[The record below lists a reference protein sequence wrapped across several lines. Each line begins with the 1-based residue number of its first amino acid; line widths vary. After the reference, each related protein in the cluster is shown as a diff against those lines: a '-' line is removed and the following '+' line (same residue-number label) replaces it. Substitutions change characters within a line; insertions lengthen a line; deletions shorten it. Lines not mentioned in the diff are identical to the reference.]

1 MVASIERSD
10 LDRFATDARSIA
22 ADEAHSLVVLRDCHS
37 GVQIGEVSGAPQLL
51 LRITCNK
58 PQGMLGADLALDG
71 TTRIGPGTAGDEFK
85 SRVASGRQI
94 CNAGRN
100 RQPFAESRVMTCVR
114 LYRVRIAAGAALG
127 AAAFGTPV
135 SAADMAVKSPAM
147 NAAVYNWTG
156 FYVGGHVGYGD
167 GSLGPDTNPLP
178 LQGVFFPHTVTGGIG
193 GFQVGYNHQF
203 ANRFVLGVEA
213 DATFVGPIDLP
224 RRRLGPF
231 NSSID
236 YVGTVRGRAGY
247 SFGTRMPYITGGF
260 AWGHSQ
266 VRVNDAAGNVISE
279 PGQYQTGWTVGAGAE
294 FALSGNWTAKL
305 EYDYVDLSRRTLG
318 LNDFGMPGVSIEPR
332 LQMLKFGL
340 NYQLGDSPWSA
351 TPTRSV
357 LPDSSDWSVH
367 GQTTLIGQ
375 GYPSFRA
382 PYGGTNSLPGAGQA
396 QQTWTTTAFLG
407 VRLWEGGEF
416 YFNPE
421 TAQGFGLNGT
431 LGLAGFPNGEAQ
443 KAGAE
448 YPRIRPQRY
457 YFKQTFGFGG
467 EQEDVPDGPNQIAGK
482 RDIDRLTLIVGR
494 FAIGDFF
501 DGNSYAKDPR
511 ADFMNWAMWSSAAYD
526 FPADLPGYTRGAVV
540 EFNRKDWAVRAGVFQ
555 VPNAPNSDVLVS
567 NTNNGGAVVEFEGRY
582 SIFDQPGKVRVGV
595 FGNRGFTG
603 NYRQALAIEDANPGL
618 DINDVMAGI
627 RKDNTKYGFY
637 LNGEQQIATDV
648 GLFGRLSWNDGQ
660 NEILSFTDVDR
671 SVSGGVSIKGST
683 WGRAND
689 TIGIGGAVNGLSSA
703 HRDYL
708 AAGGLGL
715 LIGDGALN
723 YSPERILETYYA
735 YQVNKN
741 LTLTADYQFITNPA
755 YNADRGPVHIFSG
768 RIHGEF

>member
-1 MVASIERSD
+1 MVASIERSV
-10 LDRFATDARSIA
+10 LDRFATDARA
-22 ADEAHSLVVLRDCHS
+22 FTADEAHSLGVLRDCHS
-37 GVQIGEVSGAPQLL
+37 GVQIGEVSRAPQLL

-58 PQGMLGADLALDG
+58 PRRMLGADLALDG

-114 LYRVRIAAGAALG
+114 LFRVRIAAGAALG
-127 AAAFGTPV
+127 AAAFGTPAA
-135 SAADMAVKSPAM
+135 AADMAVKSPAM
-147 NAAVYNWTG
+147 NAAVYSWTG

-178 LQGVFFPHTVTGGIG
+178 LQGVFFPHSVTGGIG

-213 DATFVGPIDLP
+213 DATFVGPVDLP
-224 RRRLGPF
+224 RRTLGPF

-236 YVGTVRGRAGY
+236 YVGTVRGRAGH
-247 SFGTRMPYITGGF
+247 SFGSWMPYITGGF
-260 AWGHSQ
+260 AWGRSQ

-318 LNDFGMPGVSIEPR
+318 LNDFGMPGVSIDPR

-382 PYGGTNSLPGAGQA
+382 AYGGTNSLPGAGQA

-457 YFKQTFGFGG
+457 YLKQTFGFGG

-482 RDIDRLTLIVGR
+482 RDIDRLTVVVGR
-494 FAIGDFF
+494 FAVGDFF

-511 ADFMNWAMWSSAAYD
+511 ADFMNWAMWASAAYD

-540 EFNRKDWAVRAGVFQ
+540 ELNRKDWAVRAGVFQ
-555 VPNAPNSDVLVS
+555 VPNAPNTDVL
-567 NTNNGGAVVEFEGRY
+567 TFKTGGAVVEFEGRY
-582 SIFDQPGKVRVGV
+582 SVFDQPGKLRVGV
-595 FGNRGFTG
+595 FGNRGNTG
-603 NYRQALAIEDANPGL
+603 NYAQALAIEDANPGL

-648 GLFGRLSWNDGQ
+648 GLFGRLSWNDGR

-671 SVSGGVSIKGST
+671 SVSGGVSIKGSY

-723 YSPERILETYYA
+723 YSPERIFETYYA
-735 YQVNKN
+735 YQVNKS